1 MVRAKSRE
9 SNLKHLQITPTFFAN
24 DSVIGGAERH
34 AENLCKAVRAAAAER
49 SFPIECEI
57 VAFGTECRT
66 VEGRDDV
73 EIHILQGEPNDISTL
88 DARLIKEALDGAD
101 IVHVHQCLT
110 LFGLFVAAHAKLLGR
125 RVIGTDHG
133 GGEANHILHRHPEMA
148 SVYDALRAQ
157 SEFAAL
163 GFAEFGVR
171 CEVMTGPVDDTTFG
185 LGDSSMRDPKLIL
198 SVGRILPH
206 KGFETI
212 IDGMSDGLSLVVA
225 GRPYDPEYG
234 EFLRA
239 RAHGKRVYFEEELD
253 DSELLVLMQKAGL
266 YVHAGTHLDY
276 RGRSYLKPE
285 LLGLAPLEFLCTG
298 GRALVSR
305 AGALRELGR
314 LVGCTTF
321 ADAQDLRRLLDQYL
335 SGQLE
340 TCAAAA
346 VRNDV
351 VGRYGLRQFGRRY
364 LRLVEELN
372 ANPPSQ

>member
-1 MVRAKSRE
+1 
-9 SNLKHLQITPTFFAN
+9 
-24 DSVIGGAERH
+24 
-34 AENLCKAVRAAAAER
+34 
-49 SFPIECEI
+49 
-57 VAFGTECRT
+57 
-66 VEGRDDV
+66 
-73 EIHILQGEPNDISTL
+73 
-88 DARLIKEALDGAD
+88 
-101 IVHVHQCLT
+101 
-110 LFGLFVAAHAKLLGR
+110 
-125 RVIGTDHG
+125 
-133 GGEANHILHRHPEMA
+133 
-148 SVYDALRAQ
+148 
-157 SEFAAL
+157 
-163 GFAEFGVR
+163 
-171 CEVMTGPVDDTTFG
+171 
-185 LGDSSMRDPKLIL
+185 
-198 SVGRILPH
+198 
-206 KGFETI
+206 
-212 IDGMSDGLSLVVA
+212 
-225 GRPYDPEYG
+225 
-234 EFLRA
+234 
-239 RAHGKRVYFEEELD
+239 
-253 DSELLVLMQKAGL
+253 MQKAGL